1 MKLTFA
7 HYDGPYI
14 LNHSHIES
22 YLFALLLQEGLA
34 AKLSIALLRHTDIIP
49 ADKAFYEAGMN
60 ARSQGML
67 NMAFVFLNR
76 FLDLTEV
83 SYRYRSV

>member
-1 MKLTFA
+1 M
-7 HYDGPYI
+7 
-14 LNHSHIES
+14 
-22 YLFALLLQEGLA
+22 ALLQTFLYIIFFVFPASQEGLA
-34 AKLSIALLRHTDIIP
+34 AKLSISLLRHTDIVP
-49 ADKAFYEAGMN
+49 ADKAFFEAGMH

-83 SYRYRSV
+83 NLLFV